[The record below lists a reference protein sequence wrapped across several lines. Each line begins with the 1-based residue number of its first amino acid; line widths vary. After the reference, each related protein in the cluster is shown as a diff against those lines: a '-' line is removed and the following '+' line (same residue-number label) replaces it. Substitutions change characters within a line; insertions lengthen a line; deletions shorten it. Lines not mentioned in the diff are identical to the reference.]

1 MGLVDQIFR
10 AEARPTRLEPIPI
23 PPPGNTPIEK
33 ALTGLCLAI
42 NAVSESDYAL
52 HVRDFDDRRNRLLD
66 WREHLRTHPIPS
78 TEEASTA
85 LIEGRISTSE
95 ALFGTARWSEML
107 DDLHEMLMWHSNRQL
122 ETARKLKTAGKALHE
137 AQAVRTRGNQ
147 RTAEIVQ
154 RAEAEIAALTADDDA
169 GKARIIAQAQ
179 QEVRTMSEVA
189 TSRTN
194 ALTREVLDL
203 DENTA
208 TIDTTEWLQR
218 HGLE

>member
-1 MGLVDQIFR
+1 
-10 AEARPTRLEPIPI
+10 
-23 PPPGNTPIEK
+23 
-33 ALTGLCLAI
+33 
-42 NAVSESDYAL
+42 
-52 HVRDFDDRRNRLLD
+52 
-66 WREHLRTHPIPS
+66 
-78 TEEASTA
+78 
-85 LIEGRISTSE
+85 
-95 ALFGTARWSEML
+95 
-107 DDLHEMLMWHSNRQL
+107 
-122 ETARKLKTAGKALHE
+122 
-137 AQAVRTRGNQ
+137 VRTRGNQ